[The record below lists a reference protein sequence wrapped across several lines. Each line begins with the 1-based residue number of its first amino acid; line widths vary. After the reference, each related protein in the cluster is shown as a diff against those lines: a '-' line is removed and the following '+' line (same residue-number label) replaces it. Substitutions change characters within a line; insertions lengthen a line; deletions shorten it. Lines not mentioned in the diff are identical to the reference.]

1 MSNPLPPQPFVEPFK
16 PSSQKSQGTGSR
28 RSVVLG
34 LGISAMRRLARRV
47 HFAAALAVFAG
58 VAAGHAQTGFGPIAI
73 GASSSVTVAVTMQ
86 AGGTV
91 NTVEVLTQGASGLDF
106 TAASG
111 GTCAGGTFS
120 TGQRCNQPVL
130 FKPAYPGGRTG
141 AVVLLDSTGKVLATS
156 YLAGTGLGGLG
167 ALIPGTAQ
175 TLAGDGR
182 WQDSF
187 VGDGNLATQAEL
199 FLPSAVALDGAGNLY
214 IADSNHNRIRMV
226 CAGTTATIAGTTCS
240 GAGIISTIA
249 GVDGTSGYAGDSG
262 AAGSQNTEL
271 NLPSGVAIDGAGNLF
286 IADSANNVVREI
298 SAATG
303 VITTIAGTHTAG
315 FSGDGGA
322 AVAAKLNQPFGL
334 ALDPA
339 GNLFIADIGNNR
351 VRVVCAAAGTLD
363 GAACPARGA
372 IVTVAG
378 NGSAGATGDGG
389 QAIAA
394 ELNGPYAVAVD
405 PAGNLFLADTQNNR
419 VRAVC
424 ATASSSILGTHCTA
438 AGIISTVAGNGT
450 GNFAGDGGAASAAE
464 VNSPSGLAFDP
475 AGDLYIADT
484 QNYRIR
490 EVTAKSA
497 IISTIAGNGSA
508 DFGGDDGPATDAG
521 IHGPYGIV
529 LDNNGNLIVAD
540 FFDQRIRTIQTN
552 LTQVSITLPVRQGYT
567 SDPVPV
573 TVANIGTDDL
583 ALTSLV
589 AGINTAIDPAT
600 TTCPNG
606 GSLTV
611 MQTCVVSVE
620 FAPAKT
626 PTLSGNQAEGG
637 IVDVNDE
644 TQAGIVGSNSPL
656 VIEVGG
662 TATPVNATDVAL
674 TSKPNPS
681 TFGQNVL
688 FTATVT
694 TGSGTGAL
702 TGTVSFFDGATK
714 ISPDLAVNASGVATF
729 ATSSL
734 AVGTHTITAAY
745 NGDTGHF
752 SSVSPNLKQVVNEAT
767 STALVSSANPSTLNQ
782 SVTFTATVKATGGVA
797 PDGTVTF
804 MDGANVLGTQT
815 LSGTGTATFTTS
827 TLADGL
833 HSITAVYSG
842 DAAIY
847 VQGSTSN
854 AVKQDVLAGSTVELA
869 TSGSPSIYGAA
880 VTFTATVTTNGTS
893 APTGTVKFLDGTTKI
908 GSGTLVGTTGV
919 ATFTTSSLAVGSH
932 AITAAYVGDS
942 SDGPGTSTPVTQVV
956 NQADT
961 ATTVSAAPDPGIAG
975 EPVTLTAK
983 VALTTGSAA
992 LTGTVTFTDGTAT
1005 LGTSAVSSGGSATLS
1020 QALAPGAHSIVATY
1034 SGDTNDKGSASAPLA
1049 LTVNQATTTVTLT
1062 TSGTPAQVLSAVQF
1076 KAVVSGNG
1084 GMPTGKVTFSV
1095 DGITAGSS
1103 AVDATGT
1110 ATLTDSGLAVGTH
1123 SVTAKYAGDTN
1134 DAGSASAA
1142 LSQVITAIPTTTGL
1156 GTSTTGG
1163 KSPQTILVATTYG
1176 TTGPIPT
1183 GIITFMEGTTVVGSG
1198 TLDAG
1203 GVATLVPELAPG
1215 SHTIVASYGG
1225 DAVHSPSQSAS
1236 VTIKG
1241 SGNGFSIVVD
1251 PPKMTLVSGEN
1262 GTFTVSVVSNNGF
1275 SDDIGMGCLSL
1286 PAAVNCHFAAA
1297 SVKLGANDIQTVQ
1310 LTIDTNAPLSGGQS
1324 ASTKSP
1330 GGGGLT
1336 LAGLFL
1342 PVSLLFGAW
1351 FWRLRRKHG
1360 AALLAAAVCFLAG
1373 AISLSGCGGSF
1384 SQISAA
1390 PGTYTIQVGGVGSGS
1405 NTSHYQNVTLTVTK

>member
-1 MSNPLPPQPFVEPFK
+1 MPTSLPPEPVFSFFQQPERPATHGLVRFY
-16 PSSQKSQGTGSR
+16 R
-28 RSVVLG
+28 YAAVVL
-34 LGISAMRRLARRV
+34 
-47 HFAAALAVFAG
+47 AVLAG
-58 VAAGHAQTGFGPIAI
+58 VAAGHSQTEFGPVPI
-73 GASSSVTVAVTMQ
+73 GGSSSATVAVTMQ

-91 NTVEVLTQGASGLDF
+91 NVVQVYTQGAVGTDF
-106 TAASG
+106 SLASG
-111 GTCAGGTFS
+111 GTCAANTFS
-120 TGQRCNQPVL
+120 AGQTCNQPVQ
-130 FKPAYPGGRTG
+130 FKPAYPGSRTG
-141 AVVLLDSTGKVLATS
+141 AVVLLDSSGKVLATS
-156 YLAGTGLGGLG
+156 YLAGTGSGGLG

-175 TLAGDGR
+175 TIAGDGR

-249 GVDGTSGYAGDSG
+249 GVDGTSGYAGDGG
-262 AAGSQNTEL
+262 AASSRITEL
-271 NLPSGVAIDGAGNLF
+271 NLPSGVAVDGAGNLF
-286 IADSANNVVREI
+286 IADSGNNVVREI

-303 VITTIAGTHTAG
+303 VITTIAGNHTAG
-315 FSGDGGA
+315 FSGDGG
-322 AVAAKLNQPFGL
+322 VATSAELNQPFGL
-334 ALDPA
+334 GLDPA

-351 VRVVCAAAGTLD
+351 VRAICAAPGTLD
-363 GAACPARGA
+363 GAGCPARGA

-378 NGSAGATGDGG
+378 NGNAGATGDGG
-389 QAIAA
+389 QAAAA

-405 PAGNLFLADTQNNR
+405 PAGNLFIADTQNNR

-424 ATASSSILGTHCTA
+424 ATASSNILGTACTA
-438 AGIISTVAGNGT
+438 AGVISTVAGNGT
-450 GNFAGDGGAASAAE
+450 GDFAGDGGAASAAE

-475 AGDLYIADT
+475 AGNLYIADT

-497 IISTIAGNGSA
+497 VIFTIAGNGSA
-508 DFGGDDGPATDAG
+508 DFGGDNGVATDAG
-521 IHGPYGIV
+521 IHGPYGIA
-529 LDNNGNLIVAD
+529 LDHDGNLIVAD
-540 FFDQRIRTIQTN
+540 FFDQRIRTVQTN
-552 LTQVSITLPVRQGYT
+552 LTQVSITLPIRQGYT

-573 TVANIGTDDL
+573 EVANNGTDSL

-589 AGINTAIDPAT
+589 AGVNTAIDPAT

-611 MQTCVVSVE
+611 SQTCVVGVE

-626 PTLSGNQAEGG
+626 PTLTGSQAEGG

-656 VIEVGG
+656 VIEVSG

-681 TFGQNVL
+681 VFGQNVT
-688 FTATVT
+688 FTAAVT
-694 TGSGTGAL
+694 TGAGTGAL
-702 TGTVSFFDGATK
+702 TGTVTFFDGSTK

-729 ATSSL
+729 STSSL

-752 SSVSPNLKQVVNEAT
+752 SSVSAALKQVVNEPT
-767 STALVSSANPSTLNQ
+767 STKLASSANPSSLNQ
-782 SVTFTATVKATGGVA
+782 SITFTATVRATGGVA

-804 MDGANVLGTQT
+804 MDGANVLGTVT
-815 LSGTGTATFTTS
+815 LSGTGTATYTTS
-827 TLADGL
+827 TLAEGL

-842 DAAIY
+842 DAANYIE
-847 VQGSTSN
+847 GSTSN
-854 AVKQDVLAGSTVELA
+854 TVKQDVLAGSTVVL
-869 TSGSPSIYGAA
+869 GSSPNPSTYGTA
-880 VTFTATVTTNGTS
+880 VTFTATVTSNGAS
-893 APTGTVKFLDGTTKI
+893 APTGTVNFLDGTAKI

-932 AITAAYVGDS
+932 TITAAYVGDTN
-942 SDGPGTSTPVTQVV
+942 DGPGTSPAVTQVV
-956 NQADT
+956 NQAAT
-961 ATTVSAAPDPGIAG
+961 STTVSASPNPGIAG
-975 EPVTLTAK
+975 KAVTLTAK
-983 VALTTGSAA
+983 VALTTGSATI
-992 LTGTVTFTDGTAT
+992 TGTVTFTDGSTT
-1005 LGTSAVSSGGSATLS
+1005 LGTAAVSSGGTATLS
-1020 QALAPGAHSIVATY
+1020 QVLAPGTHSIVATY
-1034 SGDTNDKGSASAPLA
+1034 GGDTNDKGSASAPLA
-1049 LTVNQATTTVTLT
+1049 LIVNQATTTVTLT

-1076 KAVVSGNG
+1076 KAVVKGNG
-1084 GMPTGKVTFSV
+1084 GTPTGKVTFSV
-1095 DGITAGSS
+1095 DGASAGSS
-1103 AVDATGT
+1103 NLDGTGT
-1110 ATLTDSGLAVGTH
+1110 ATFTDSRLAVGTH
-1123 SVTAKYAGDTN
+1123 SVIATYAGDTD
-1134 DAGSASAA
+1134 DAGSASTA
-1142 LSQVITAIPTTTGL
+1142 LSQVITAIPTNTSL
-1156 GTSTTGG
+1156 GTSATTGAA
-1163 KSPQTILVATTYG
+1163 PQTILVATTYG

-1183 GIITFMEGTTVVGSG
+1183 GTITFTEGTTVIGSG
-1198 TLDAG
+1198 TLNAS

-1236 VTIKG
+1236 VSIK
-1241 SGNGFSIVVD
+1241 SNGNGFSIVVD
-1251 PPKMTLVSGEN
+1251 PPKMTLVSGQN
-1262 GTFTVSVVSNNGF
+1262 GTFIVSVISENGF

-1297 SVKLGANDIQTVQ
+1297 SVKLGANKIETVQ
-1310 LTIDTNAPLSGGQS
+1310 LTIDTNAPLSGGSTAS
-1324 ASTKSP
+1324 AKSP
-1330 GGGGLT
+1330 GGRGLS

-1360 AALLAAAVCFLAG
+1360 AALFAAVVCLLAG

-1384 SQISAA
+1384 SQITAA